1 LVAFKLEAWT
11 AVAPSLESK
20 SDWQEWISDPSP
32 IIDNTLNVNLKHI
45 PMMLRR
51 RFNALGK
58 SAMGAIGQLSLE
70 DQSIPCIFASQHG
83 DTHLTLSLLEGIGRQ
98 EDMSPTGFS
107 LAVHNAISGL
117 YTIATKNESSVT
129 AISAM
134 QGHIA
139 SALFETLSQL
149 QVSERVLCV
158 IYDTQLPELYRPYSQ
173 STDFPYAIAI
183 VFSREHGDSLS
194 LEYTAPLN
202 NIDELST
209 YESELKA
216 FIAFLLNDS
225 NVFTCSNNGTNW
237 TLKRQPQHVC

>member
-1 LVAFKLEAWT
+1 MVAFKLEAWT

-20 SDWQEWISDPSP
+20 SDWQNWVSGPSAMSD
-32 IIDNTLNVNLKHI
+32 DKLNVNLKHI

-51 RFNALGK
+51 RFNPLGK
-58 SAMGAIGQLSLE
+58 AAMGAIGQLNLE
-70 DQSIPCIFASQHG
+70 NLNIPCVFASQHG
-83 DTHLTLSLLEGIGRQ
+83 DTNLTLSLLEGIGRQ

-149 QVSERVLCV
+149 QTAKRVLCV

-183 VFSREHGDSLS
+183 VFSREHGESLAFEYSPSLDS
-194 LEYTAPLN
+194 AAN
-202 NIDELST
+202 NTS
-209 YESELKA
+209 YESELRA
-216 FIAFLLNDS
+216 FISFLLNDS
-225 NVFTCSNNGTNW
+225 NLFSCRNNGAAW
-237 TLKRQPQHVC
+237 TLERQTDRVR

>member
-1 LVAFKLEAWT
+1 MVAFKLEAWT

-20 SDWQEWISDPSP
+20 SDWQDWISDSFSMK
-32 IIDNTLNVNLKHI
+32 DSTLNVDLKHI

-58 SAMGAIGQLSLE
+58 SAMGAIGLLNL
-70 DQSIPCIFASQHG
+70 DNRNIPCVFASQHG

-98 EDMSPTGFS
+98 DDMSPTGFS

-117 YTIATKNESSVT
+117 YTIATKNESAVT

-134 QGHIA
+134 RGHIA

-149 QVSERVLCV
+149 QTSERVLCV
-158 IYDTQLPELYRPYSQ
+158 IYDSQLPELYRPYSQ

-183 VFSREHGDSLS
+183 VFSRERGDSLS
-194 LEYTAPLN
+194 FEYSPPLSSAERSTA
-202 NIDELST
+202 
-209 YESELKA
+209 YESELRA
-216 FIAFLLNDS
+216 FVAFLLSDS
-225 NVFTCSNNGTNW
+225 GTFTCSNNGTAW
-237 TLKRQPQHVC
+237 TLKKQTQHVC